1 MSVMLDSKYTARGI
15 AVSSVLHSVLNTRL
29 TEQQCVCTCAERSKW
44 IHLIFKIHSLRT
56 DSANVSVWLA
66 FRYTAHSVYTYAPD
80 CVHACRIV
88 AYATQHLTGIVSAAL
103 TSIVHSTHVKICSRV
118 DRRCNAATRRL
129 RQVLNTAKR
138 GIWSFYFSP
147 TQLDLGINSLFG
159 WAVARWRSGCYSV
172 ANRRWVIRSTT
183 LGTHAADVRGVAFA
197 CTTPGHFIFLR
208 LHAPGC
214 SWRELLA
221 NILLTLLQ
229 WSPGCIFQSSY

>member
-1 MSVMLDSKYTARGI
+1 MPSVNVQIAACDRMCEIIVFAGKMSVMLDSKYTARGI

-103 TSIVHSTHVKICSRV
+103 TSIVHSTRVKNCSRV
-118 DRRCNAATRRL
+118 DRRCK
-129 RQVLNTAKR
+129 RQCRYAPLASRSEYSQT
-138 GIWSFYFSP
+138 W
-147 TQLDLGINSLFG
+147 DL
-159 WAVARWRSGCYSV
+159 
-172 ANRRWVIRSTT
+172 
-183 LGTHAADVRGVAFA
+183 
-197 CTTPGHFIFLR
+197 IFL
-208 LHAPGC
+208 
-214 SWRELLA
+214 
-221 NILLTLLQ
+221 LLTNPIRPWHQQPFRAGRCPAEIWVLQ
-229 WSPGCIFQSSY
+229 CC